1 MPPHVLYQIPLATWP
16 VRLIMG
22 AACLFVLVTICVWWL
37 PRSIRRVRNL
47 FGKSRAQ
54 AAVGMAVAMISIS
67 IAIGFG
73 LLFLLI
79 ALIRNPQAY
88 VTDTGVTKE
97 NLFHQK
103 PVSFTWEE
111 ISHVHC
117 RSENVGA
124 ISSIIV
130 VAKDGRGQRIARI
143 RFPQIMI
150 PEHGHGGRTDG
161 AGTVE
166 AVLTRVEPGKASGYL
181 TMSWQVHTA
190 SARASISQASDH
202 I

>member
-37 PRSIRRVRNL
+37 PRSIVRVRNL

-88 VTDTGVTKE
+88 VTDTGVTKA

-130 VAKDGRGQRIARI
+130 VAKDGRRIDL
-143 RFPQIMI
+143 
-150 PEHGHGGRTDG
+150 GNTGGVDFASMYELFQNQLGPMVVHNCDG
-161 AGTVE
+161 SPK
-166 AVLTRVEPGKASGYL
+166 LSR
-181 TMSWQVHTA
+181 
-190 SARASISQASDH
+190 
-202 I
+202 

>member
-22 AACLFVLVTICVWWL
+22 SACLFVLVTICVWWL

-47 FGKSRAQ
+47 FGTSRAQ
-54 AAVGMAVAMISIS
+54 AAAGMAVAMISV
-67 IAIGFG
+67 AIGFG

-88 VTDTGVTKE
+88 VTNAGVTKE
-97 NLFHQK
+97 NVFHRK

-111 ISHVHC
+111 ISYVYC
-117 RSENVGA
+117 RSENVGT

-130 VAKDGRGQRIARI
+130 VANDGRRIDL
-143 RFPQIMI
+143 
-150 PEHGHGGRTDG
+150 GNTGGVDFASMYELFENQLGPTVVQNCDG
-161 AGTVE
+161 
-166 AVLTRVEPGKASGYL
+166 LPKLSR
-181 TMSWQVHTA
+181 
-190 SARASISQASDH
+190 
-202 I
+202 